1 MKKIKT
7 GIFQRSYELRSSDV
21 NEESREVQIA
31 FSSEEGVERWFGN
44 EVLDHSQPSV
54 RLGRLNDGGPLLV
67 DHDPTDHVGTVES
80 ASVGDDRVGRAV
92 VRFGRSERAI
102 EIFNDVVD
110 GIRKHISVGY
120 RIHKMQPEEEVEN
133 SFRAVDWEPYEVSL
147 VSIPADASVGV
158 GRDASNEFETEIET
172 LNEEPVMTEEVKA
185 EAAPVVDV
193 IAERDAIRKEE
204 MGRIKGIEALGAM
217 HSEQGMA
224 REFISEGKGVD
235 AFRAALLDQIKDRP
249 EVERPEIGMNEK
261 EVRNFSFFRAINAL
275 ANPTDRRAQDAAG
288 FEFEASAATADKVGR
303 EPTGFFVPEDV
314 LRAKRD
320 LTQGTATAGGHT
332 VSTDLLSESFI
343 DKLDNSMAVV
353 AAGATVLRDLNGNVA
368 IPRATGGATAYW
380 VAESANITE
389 SAQAFDQVTMSPNT
403 VGAFTEISRKLLL
416 QSSIDVEGFVRNDLA
431 IRLALAIDNKALE
444 GDGSSN
450 TPTGVINATG
460 VGSVAFASATAGAAT
475 WGEIVDVETE
485 VSQDNALLGRLA
497 YLTNAAEAGYL
508 KQTVKASGQPIY
520 MMAGGEMNG
529 YPVIVTNNLST
540 SGQILFGNWGDL
552 IIGYWGGLDIN
563 IDTSTGSASGTLRIV
578 ALQDVDVAVR
588 HGESFAKGV

>member
-7 GIFQRSYELRSSDV
+7 GIFKRSYELRSDDV

-44 EVLDHSQPSV
+44 EVLDHSTSSV
-54 RLGRLNDGGPLLV
+54 RLGRLSDGGPLLV

-80 ASVGDDRVGRAV
+80 ASVGGDRVGRAV
-92 VRFGRSERAI
+92 VRFGRSKRAS

-158 GRDASNEFETEIET
+158 GRSAGDEFETEIET
-172 LNEEPVMTEEVKA
+172 KEEPVMAEEVK
-185 EAAPVVDV
+185 ETPVVDV
-193 IAERDAIRKEE
+193 IAERDAVRKDEL
-204 MGRIKGIEALGAM
+204 GRIKGIEALGAM
-217 HSEQGMA
+217 HSEQDMA
-224 REFISEGKGVD
+224 REFISEGKSVD

-249 EVERPEIGMNEK
+249 EPDRPDIGMSEP
-261 EVRNFSFFRAINAL
+261 EVRQFSFVRAINAL
-275 ANPTDRRAQDAAG
+275 ANPADRRAQEAAG
-288 FEFEASAATADKVGR
+288 FEFEASRAAAERSHRD
-303 EPTGFFVPEDV
+303 PTGMFVPTDV
-314 LRAKRD
+314 LNGKRD
-320 LTQGTATAGGHT
+320 MLVGTDAVGGYT

-353 AAGATVLRDLNGNVA
+353 SAGATILRDLNGNIA

-380 VAESANITE
+380 VAENNSITE
-389 SAQAFDQVTMSPNT
+389 STQAFDQVTMSPGT
-403 VGAFTEISRKLLL
+403 VGAMTDIARKLLL
-416 QSSIDVEGFVRNDLA
+416 QSSIDIESFIRNDLA
-431 IRLALAIDNKALE
+431 LRLALAIDNKALE

-450 TPTGVINATG
+450 TPTGVVNATG
-460 VGSVAFASATAGAAT
+460 VGSVAFASATAGAAV

-485 VSQDNALLGRLA
+485 VSQDNALLGSLA

-508 KQTVKASGQPIY
+508 KQTVKESGQATY

-529 YPVIVTNNLST
+529 YPVIVTNNLT
-540 SGQILFGNWGDL
+540 TTGQLLFGNWADL

-563 IDTSTGSASGTLRIV
+563 VDTSTGSAAGTVRIV

>member
-31 FSSEEGVERWFGN
+31 FSSEEGVERWFGE
-44 EVLDHSQPSV
+44 EVLDHSPASV

-92 VRFGRSERAI
+92 VRFGRSERAS

-110 GIRKHISVGY
+110 GIRKHMSVGY
-120 RIHKMQPEEEVEN
+120 RIHKMQPEEDVEN
-133 SFRAVDWEPYEVSL
+133 AFRAVDWEPYEVSL

-158 GRDASNEFETEIET
+158 GRSATEEFETEIET
-172 LNEEPVMTEEVKA
+172 KEEPVMTEEVKV
-185 EAAPVVDV
+185 EAPVVDV
-193 IAERDAIRKEE
+193 DAERDAVRKEE

-217 HSEQGMA
+217 HDEQEMA

-235 AFRAALLDQIKDRP
+235 AFRAALLDHIKDRP
-249 EVERPEIGMNEK
+249 EVERPEIGLEEK
-261 EVRNFSFFRAINAL
+261 EIRDFSFFRAINAL

-288 FEFEASAATADKVGR
+288 FEFEASAATADRLGR

-320 LTQGTATAGGHT
+320 LTVGTNTAGGHT
-332 VSTDLLSESFI
+332 VATDLLADSFI

-353 AAGATVLRDLNGNVA
+353 SAGATVLRDLNGNVA
-368 IPRATGGATAYW
+368 IPRATSGATAYW
-380 VAESANITE
+380 VAESGNITE
-389 SAQAFDQVTMSPNT
+389 SAQAFDQVTMSPKT

-416 QSSIDVEGFVRNDLA
+416 QSSIDIEAFVRNDLA
-431 IRLALAIDNKALE
+431 LRLALAIDNKALE
-444 GDGSSN
+444 GDGTSN
-450 TPTGVINATG
+450 TPTGIVNATG

-508 KQTVKASGQPIY
+508 KQTVKESGQAMY
-520 MMAGGEMNG
+520 MMANGEMNG
-529 YPVIVTNNLST
+529 YPVVVTNNLTT
-540 SGQILFGNWGDL
+540 SGQILFGNWADL
-552 IIGYWGGLDIN
+552 LIGYWGGLDIN
-563 IDTSTGSASGTLRIV
+563 IDSATGSASGTLRIV

>member
-158 GRDASNEFETEIET
+158 GRDAINEFETEIET
-172 LNEEPVMTEEVKA
+172 LNEESVMTEEVKA
-185 EAAPVVDV
+185 PAAPVVDV
-193 IAERDAIRKEE
+193 TAERDAIRKEE

-217 HSEQGMA
+217 HSEQSMA

-288 FEFEASAATADKVGR
+288 YEFEASAATADKVGR

-320 LTQGTATAGGHT
+320 LVQGTATAGGHT

-353 AAGATVLRDLNGNVA
+353 AAGATVLRDLDGNVA

-389 SAQAFDQVTMSPNT
+389 SA
-403 VGAFTEISRKLLL
+403 
-416 QSSIDVEGFVRNDLA
+416 
-431 IRLALAIDNKALE
+431 
-444 GDGSSN
+444 
-450 TPTGVINATG
+450 
-460 VGSVAFASATAGAAT
+460 
-475 WGEIVDVETE
+475 
-485 VSQDNALLGRLA
+485 
-497 YLTNAAEAGYL
+497 
-508 KQTVKASGQPIY
+508 
-520 MMAGGEMNG
+520 
-529 YPVIVTNNLST
+529 
-540 SGQILFGNWGDL
+540 
-552 IIGYWGGLDIN
+552 
-563 IDTSTGSASGTLRIV
+563 
-578 ALQDVDVAVR
+578 
-588 HGESFAKGV
+588 

>member
-7 GIFQRSYELRSSDV
+7 GIFKRSYELRADDV
-21 NEESREVQIA
+21 NEESREVGIA

-44 EVLDHSQPSV
+44 EVLDHSASSV
-54 RLGRLNDGGPLLV
+54 RLGRLSDGGPLLV

-80 ASVGDDRVGRAV
+80 ASIGSDRVGRAV
-92 VRFGRSERAI
+92 VRFGRSERAN

-120 RIHKMQPEEEVEN
+120 RIHKMQPEEEVED

-158 GRDASNEFETEIET
+158 GRNASEDFETEIET
-172 LNEEPVMTEEVKA
+172 KEEPVMTEEVKI
-185 EAAPVVDV
+185 ETPVVVDV
-193 IAERDAIRKEE
+193 AAERDAVRKDE
-204 MGRIKGIEALGAM
+204 MNRIKGIEALGSM
-217 HSEQGMA
+217 HNEKEMA

-249 EVERPEIGMNEK
+249 EVERPEIGMSEK
-261 EVRNFSFFRAINAL
+261 ESRSFSFFRAINAL

-288 FEFEASAATADKVGR
+288 FEFEASAAAADRLGR
-303 EPTGFFVPEDV
+303 EPSGFFVPEDV

-320 LTQGTATAGGHT
+320 LTVGTATAGGNT
-332 VSTDLLSESFI
+332 VATELLADSFI

-353 AAGATVLRDLNGNVA
+353 ASGATVLRDLNGNVA

-380 VAESANITE
+380 VAESGNVTE
-389 SAQAFDQVTMSPNT
+389 SQQAFDQVTMTPKT
-403 VGAFTEISRKLLL
+403 VGAYTEISRKLLL
-416 QSSIDVEGFVRNDLA
+416 QSSIDVEAFVRNDLA
-431 IRLALAIDNKALE
+431 LRLAIAIDNKALE

-450 TPTGVINATG
+450 TPTGIVSATG

-475 WGEIVDVETE
+475 FGEIVDMETE
-485 VSQDNALLGRLA
+485 VSQDNALLGTLA

-508 KQTVKASGQPIY
+508 KQTVKAANTAQYIMSD
-520 MMAGGEMNG
+520 GEMNG
-529 YPVIVTNNLST
+529 YPVVVTNNLST
-540 SGQILFGNWGDL
+540 AGQVLFGNWADL
-552 IIGYWGGLDIN
+552 LIGYWGGLDIAL
-563 IDTSTGSASGTLRIV
+563 DSSTGSASGTLRIV

-588 HGESFAKGV
+588 HGSSFCKGV

>member
-31 FSSEEGVERWFGN
+31 FSSEEGVERWFGE
-44 EVLDHSQPSV
+44 EVLDHSASSV

-92 VRFGRSERAI
+92 VRFGRSERAS

-120 RIHKMQPEEEVEN
+120 RIHKMQPEEDVEN

-147 VSIPADASVGV
+147 VSIPADATVGV
-158 GRDASNEFETEIET
+158 GRSSVEEFETEIET
-172 LNEEPVMTEEVKA
+172 KEEPVMTEEVKV
-185 EAAPVVDV
+185 EAPVVDV
-193 IAERDAIRKEE
+193 AAERDAVRKEE

-217 HSEQGMA
+217 HNEQEMA

-249 EVERPEIGMNEK
+249 EVERPEIGLEEK
-261 EVRNFSFFRAINAL
+261 EIREFSFFRAINAL

-288 FEFEASAATADKVGR
+288 FEFEASAATADRLGR
-303 EPTGFFVPEDV
+303 EPSGFFVPEDV

-320 LTQGTATAGGHT
+320 LTVGTNTAGGHT
-332 VSTDLLSESFI
+332 VATDLLSDSFI

-353 AAGATVLRDLNGNVA
+353 SAGATVLRDLNGNVA

-380 VAESANITE
+380 VAESGNITE
-389 SAQAFDQVTMSPNT
+389 SAQAFDQVTMSPKT
-403 VGAFTEISRKLLL
+403 VGAYTEISRKLLL
-416 QSSIDVEGFVRNDLA
+416 QSSIDIEAFVRNDLA
-431 IRLALAIDNKALE
+431 LRLALAIDNKALE

-450 TPTGVINATG
+450 TPTGVVSATG

-508 KQTVKASGQPIY
+508 KQTVKESGQATY
-520 MMAGGEMNG
+520 MMANGEMNG
-529 YPVIVTNNLST
+529 YPVVVTNNLT
-540 SGQILFGNWGDL
+540 TAGQILFGNWADL
-552 IIGYWGGLDIN
+552 LIGYWGGLDIN
-563 IDTSTGSASGTLRIV
+563 IDSASGSASGTLRIV

>member
-1 MKKIKT
+1 MKKIRT
-7 GIFQRSYELRSSDV
+7 GIFKRSYELRADDV
-21 NEESREVQIA
+21 NEESREVGIA

-44 EVLDHSQPSV
+44 EVLDHSASSV
-54 RLGRLNDGGPLLV
+54 RLGRLSDGGPLLV

-80 ASVGDDRVGRAV
+80 ASIGSDRVGRAV
-92 VRFGRSERAI
+92 VRFGRSERAN

-120 RIHKMQPEEEVEN
+120 RIHKMQPEEEVED

-158 GRDASNEFETEIET
+158 GRNASEDFETEIET
-172 LNEEPVMTEEVKA
+172 KEEPVMTEEVKI
-185 EAAPVVDV
+185 ETPVVVDV
-193 IAERDAIRKEE
+193 AAERDAVRKDE
-204 MGRIKGIEALGAM
+204 MNRIKGIEALGSM
-217 HSEQGMA
+217 HNEKEMA

-249 EVERPEIGMNEK
+249 EVERPEIGMSEK
-261 EVRNFSFFRAINAL
+261 ESRSFSFFRAINAL

-288 FEFEASAATADKVGR
+288 FEFEASAAAADRLGR
-303 EPTGFFVPEDV
+303 EPSGFFVPEDV

-320 LTQGTATAGGHT
+320 LTVGTATAGGNT
-332 VSTDLLSESFI
+332 VATELLADSFI

-353 AAGATVLRDLNGNVA
+353 ASGATVLRDLNGNVA

-380 VAESANITE
+380 VAESGNVTE
-389 SAQAFDQVTMSPNT
+389 SQQAFDQVTMTPKT
-403 VGAFTEISRKLLL
+403 VGAYTEISRKLLL
-416 QSSIDVEGFVRNDLA
+416 QSSIDVEAFVRNDLA
-431 IRLALAIDNKALE
+431 LRLAIAIDNKALE

-450 TPTGVINATG
+450 TPTGIVSATG

-475 WGEIVDVETE
+475 FGEIVDMETE
-485 VSQDNALLGRLA
+485 VSQDNALLGTLA

-508 KQTVKASGQPIY
+508 KQTVKAANTAQYIMSD
-520 MMAGGEMNG
+520 GEMNG
-529 YPVIVTNNLST
+529 YPVVVTNNLST
-540 SGQILFGNWGDL
+540 AGQVLFGNWADL
-552 IIGYWGGLDIN
+552 LIGYWGGLDIAL
-563 IDTSTGSASGTLRIV
+563 DSSTGSASGTLRIV

-588 HGESFAKGV
+588 HGSSFCKGV

>member
-31 FSSEEGVERWFGN
+31 FSSEEGVERWFGE
-44 EVLDHSQPSV
+44 EVLDHSASSV

-92 VRFGRSERAI
+92 VRFGRSERAS

-120 RIHKMQPEEEVEN
+120 RIHKMQPEEDVEN

-158 GRDASNEFETEIET
+158 GRNATEEFETEIET
-172 LNEEPVMTEEVKA
+172 KEEPVMTEEVKV
-185 EAAPVVDV
+185 EAPVVDV
-193 IAERDAIRKEE
+193 AAEREAVRKEE

-217 HSEQGMA
+217 HNEQEMA

-235 AFRAALLDQIKDRP
+235 AFRAALLDHIKDRP
-249 EVERPEIGMNEK
+249 EVERPEIGLEEK
-261 EVRNFSFFRAINAL
+261 EIREFSFFRAINAL

-288 FEFEASAATADKVGR
+288 FEFEASAATADRLGR
-303 EPTGFFVPEDV
+303 EPSGFFVPEDV

-320 LTQGTATAGGHT
+320 LTVGTNTAGGHT
-332 VSTDLLSESFI
+332 VATDLLSDSFI

-353 AAGATVLRDLNGNVA
+353 SAGATVLRDLNGNVA

-380 VAESANITE
+380 VAESGSITE
-389 SAQAFDQVTMSPNT
+389 SAQAFDQVSMSPKT

-416 QSSIDVEGFVRNDLA
+416 QSSIDIEAFVRNDLA
-431 IRLALAIDNKALE
+431 LRLALAIDNKALE

-450 TPTGVINATG
+450 TPTGVVSATG

-508 KQTVKASGQPIY
+508 KQTVKESGQATY
-520 MMAGGEMNG
+520 MMANGEMNG
-529 YPVIVTNNLST
+529 YPVVVTNNLT
-540 SGQILFGNWGDL
+540 TAGQILFGNWADL
-552 IIGYWGGLDIN
+552 LIGYWGGLDIN
-563 IDTSTGSASGTLRIV
+563 IDSASGSASGTLRIV

>member
-158 GRDASNEFETEIET
+158 GRDAINEFETEIET
-172 LNEEPVMTEEVKA
+172 LNEELVMTEEVKA
-185 EAAPVVDV
+185 PAAPVVDV
-193 IAERDAIRKEE
+193 TAERDAIRKEE

-217 HSEQGMA
+217 HSEQSMA

-288 FEFEASAATADKVGR
+288 YEFEASAATADKVGR

-320 LTQGTATAGGHT
+320 LVQGTATAGGHT

-353 AAGATVLRDLNGNVA
+353 AAGATVLRDLDGNVA

-431 IRLALAIDNKALE
+431 IRLALAIDNKALQ

-450 TPTGVINATG
+450 TPTGVVNATG

-520 MMAGGEMNG
+520 MMASGEMNG
-529 YPVIVTNNLST
+529 YPVIVTNNLT
-540 SGQILFGNWGDL
+540 TAGQILFGNWGDL

>member
-31 FSSEEGVERWFGN
+31 FSSEEGVERWFGE
-44 EVLDHSQPSV
+44 EVLDHSASSV

-92 VRFGRSERAI
+92 VRFGRSERAS

-120 RIHKMQPEEEVEN
+120 RIHKMQPEEDVEN

-147 VSIPADASVGV
+147 VSIPADATVGV
-158 GRDASNEFETEIET
+158 GRSSVEEFETEIET
-172 LNEEPVMTEEVKA
+172 KEEPVMTEEVKV
-185 EAAPVVDV
+185 EAPVVDV
-193 IAERDAIRKEE
+193 AAERDAVRKEE

-217 HSEQGMA
+217 HNEQEMA

-249 EVERPEIGMNEK
+249 EVERPEIGLEEK
-261 EVRNFSFFRAINAL
+261 EIREFSFFRAINAL

-288 FEFEASAATADKVGR
+288 FEFEASAATADRLGR
-303 EPTGFFVPEDV
+303 EPSGFFVPEDV

-320 LTQGTATAGGHT
+320 LTVGTNTAGGHT
-332 VSTDLLSESFI
+332 VATDLLADSFI

-353 AAGATVLRDLNGNVA
+353 SAGATVLRDLNGNVA
-368 IPRATGGATAYW
+368 IPRATSGATAYW
-380 VAESANITE
+380 VAESGNITE
-389 SAQAFDQVTMSPNT
+389 SAQAFDQVTMSPKT
-403 VGAFTEISRKLLL
+403 VGAYTEISRKLLL
-416 QSSIDVEGFVRNDLA
+416 QSSIDIEAFVRNDLA
-431 IRLALAIDNKALE
+431 LRLALAIDNKALE

-450 TPTGVINATG
+450 TPTGIVNATG

-508 KQTVKASGQPIY
+508 KQTVKESGQAMY
-520 MMAGGEMNG
+520 MMANGEMNG
-529 YPVIVTNNLST
+529 YPVVVTNNLT
-540 SGQILFGNWGDL
+540 TAGQILFGNWADL
-552 IIGYWGGLDIN
+552 LIGYWGGLDIN
-563 IDTSTGSASGTLRIV
+563 IDSASGSASGTLRIV

>member
-31 FSSEEGVERWFGN
+31 FSSEEGVERWFGE
-44 EVLDHSQPSV
+44 EVLDHSPSSV

-92 VRFGRSERAI
+92 VRFGRSERAS

-120 RIHKMQPEEEVEN
+120 RIHKMQPEEDVEN

-147 VSIPADASVGV
+147 VSIPADATVGV
-158 GRDASNEFETEIET
+158 GRSSVEEFETEIET
-172 LNEEPVMTEEVKA
+172 KEEPVMTEEVKV
-185 EAAPVVDV
+185 EAPVVDV
-193 IAERDAIRKEE
+193 AAERDAVRKEE

-217 HSEQGMA
+217 HNEQEMA

-249 EVERPEIGMNEK
+249 EVERPEIGLEEK
-261 EVRNFSFFRAINAL
+261 EIREFSFFRAINAL

-288 FEFEASAATADKVGR
+288 FEFEASAATADRLGR
-303 EPTGFFVPEDV
+303 EPSGFFVPEDV

-320 LTQGTATAGGHT
+320 LTVGTNTAGGHT
-332 VSTDLLSESFI
+332 VATDLLSDSFI

-353 AAGATVLRDLNGNVA
+353 SAGATVLRDLNGNVA

-380 VAESANITE
+380 VAESGNITE
-389 SAQAFDQVTMSPNT
+389 SAQAFDQVTMSPKT
-403 VGAFTEISRKLLL
+403 VGAYTEISRKLLL
-416 QSSIDVEGFVRNDLA
+416 QSSIDIEAFVRNDLA
-431 IRLALAIDNKALE
+431 LRLALAIDNKALE

-450 TPTGVINATG
+450 TPTGVVSATG

-508 KQTVKASGQPIY
+508 KQTVKESGQATY
-520 MMAGGEMNG
+520 MMANGEMNG
-529 YPVIVTNNLST
+529 YPVVVTNNLT
-540 SGQILFGNWGDL
+540 TAGQILFGNWADL
-552 IIGYWGGLDIN
+552 LIGYWGGLDIN
-563 IDTSTGSASGTLRIV
+563 IDSASGSASGTLRIV

>member
-1 MKKIKT
+1 MKKIRT

-21 NEESREVQIA
+21 NEESREVGIA

-44 EVLDHSQPSV
+44 EVLDHSASSV
-54 RLGRLNDGGPLLV
+54 RLGRLTDGGPVLV

-92 VRFGRSERAI
+92 VRFGRSKRAN

-158 GRDASNEFETEIET
+158 GRSAGDEFETEIET
-172 LNEEPVMTEEVKA
+172 KEEPVMAEEVK
-185 EAAPVVDV
+185 ETPVVDV
-193 IAERDAIRKEE
+193 IAERDAVRKDEL
-204 MGRIKGIEALGAM
+204 GRIKGIEALGAM
-217 HSEQGMA
+217 HSEQDMA
-224 REFISEGKGVD
+224 REFISEGKSVD

-249 EVERPEIGMNEK
+249 EPDRPDIGMSEP
-261 EVRNFSFFRAINAL
+261 EVRQFSFVRAINAL
-275 ANPTDRRAQDAAG
+275 ANPADRRAQEAAG
-288 FEFEASAATADKVGR
+288 FEFEASRAAAERSHRD
-303 EPTGFFVPEDV
+303 PTGMFVPTDV
-314 LRAKRD
+314 LNGKRD
-320 LTQGTATAGGHT
+320 MLVGTDAVGGYT

-353 AAGATVLRDLNGNVA
+353 SAGATILRDLNGNIA

-380 VAESANITE
+380 VAENNSITE
-389 SAQAFDQVTMSPNT
+389 STQAFDQVTMSPGT
-403 VGAFTEISRKLLL
+403 VGAMTDIARKLLL
-416 QSSIDVEGFVRNDLA
+416 QSSIDIESFIRNDLA
-431 IRLALAIDNKALE
+431 LRLALAIDNKALE

-450 TPTGVINATG
+450 TPTGVVNATG
-460 VGSVAFASATAGAAT
+460 VGSVAFASATAGAAV

-485 VSQDNALLGRLA
+485 VSQDNALLGSLA

-508 KQTVKASGQPIY
+508 KQTVKESGQATY

-529 YPVIVTNNLST
+529 YPVIVTNNLT
-540 SGQILFGNWGDL
+540 TTGQLLFGNWADL

-563 IDTSTGSASGTLRIV
+563 VDTSTGSAAGTVRIV

>member
-7 GIFQRSYELRSSDV
+7 GIFKRSYELRADDV
-21 NEESREVQIA
+21 NEESREVGIA

-44 EVLDHSQPSV
+44 EVLDHSASSV
-54 RLGRLNDGGPLLV
+54 RLGRLSDGGPLLV

-80 ASVGDDRVGRAV
+80 ASIGSDRVGRAV
-92 VRFGRSERAI
+92 VRFGRSERAN

-120 RIHKMQPEEEVEN
+120 RIHKMQPEEEVED

-158 GRDASNEFETEIET
+158 GRNASEDFETEIET
-172 LNEEPVMTEEVKA
+172 KEEPVMTEEVKI
-185 EAAPVVDV
+185 ETPVVVDV
-193 IAERDAIRKEE
+193 AAERDAVRKDE
-204 MGRIKGIEALGAM
+204 MNRIKGIEALGSM
-217 HSEQGMA
+217 HNEKEMA

-249 EVERPEIGMNEK
+249 EVERPEIGMSDK
-261 EVRNFSFFRAINAL
+261 ESRSFSFFRAINAL

-288 FEFEASAATADKVGR
+288 FEFEASAAAADRLGR
-303 EPTGFFVPEDV
+303 EPSGFFVPEDV

-320 LTQGTATAGGHT
+320 LTVGTATAGGNT
-332 VSTDLLSESFI
+332 VATELLADSFI

-353 AAGATVLRDLNGNVA
+353 ASGATVLRDLNGNVA

-380 VAESANITE
+380 VAESGNVTE
-389 SAQAFDQVTMSPNT
+389 SQQAFDQVTMTPKT
-403 VGAFTEISRKLLL
+403 VGAYTEISRKLLL
-416 QSSIDVEGFVRNDLA
+416 QSSIDVEAFVRNDLA
-431 IRLALAIDNKALE
+431 LRLAIAIDNKALE

-450 TPTGVINATG
+450 TPTGIVSATG

-475 WGEIVDVETE
+475 FGEIVDMETE
-485 VSQDNALLGRLA
+485 VSQDNALLGTLA

-508 KQTVKASGQPIY
+508 KQTVKAANTAQYIMSD
-520 MMAGGEMNG
+520 GEMNG
-529 YPVIVTNNLST
+529 YPVVVTNNLST
-540 SGQILFGNWGDL
+540 AGQVLFGNWADL
-552 IIGYWGGLDIN
+552 LIGYWGGLDIAL
-563 IDTSTGSASGTLRIV
+563 DSSTGSASGTLRIV

-588 HGESFAKGV
+588 HGSSFCKGV

>member
-31 FSSEEGVERWFGN
+31 FSSEEGVERWFGE
-44 EVLDHSQPSV
+44 EVLDHSASSV

-92 VRFGRSERAI
+92 VRFGRSERAS

-120 RIHKMQPEEEVEN
+120 RIHKMQPEEDVEN

-147 VSIPADASVGV
+147 VSIPADATVGV
-158 GRDASNEFETEIET
+158 GRSSVEEFETEIET
-172 LNEEPVMTEEVKA
+172 KEEPVMTEEVKV
-185 EAAPVVDV
+185 EAPVVDV
-193 IAERDAIRKEE
+193 AAERDAVRKEE

-217 HSEQGMA
+217 HNEQEMA

-235 AFRAALLDQIKDRP
+235 AFRAALLDHIKDRP
-249 EVERPEIGMNEK
+249 EVERPEIGLEEK
-261 EVRNFSFFRAINAL
+261 EIREFSFFRAINAL

-288 FEFEASAATADKVGR
+288 FEFEASAATADRLGR

-320 LTQGTATAGGHT
+320 LTVGTNTAGGHT
-332 VSTDLLSESFI
+332 VATDLLADSFI

-353 AAGATVLRDLNGNVA
+353 SAGATVLRDLNGNVA

-380 VAESANITE
+380 VAESGNITE
-389 SAQAFDQVTMSPNT
+389 SAQAFDQVTMSPKT
-403 VGAFTEISRKLLL
+403 VGAYTEISRKLLL
-416 QSSIDVEGFVRNDLA
+416 QSSIDIEAFVRNDLA
-431 IRLALAIDNKALE
+431 LRLALAIDNKALE

-450 TPTGVINATG
+450 TPTGIVNATG

-508 KQTVKASGQPIY
+508 KQTVKESGQATY
-520 MMAGGEMNG
+520 MMANGEMNG
-529 YPVIVTNNLST
+529 YPVVVTNNLT
-540 SGQILFGNWGDL
+540 TAGQILFGNWADL
-552 IIGYWGGLDIN
+552 LIGYWGGLDIN
-563 IDTSTGSASGTLRIV
+563 IDSASGSASGTLRIV

>member
-7 GIFQRSYELRSSDV
+7 GIFKRSYELRADDV
-21 NEESREVQIA
+21 NEESREVGIA

-44 EVLDHSQPSV
+44 EVLDHSASSV
-54 RLGRLNDGGPLLV
+54 RLGRLSDGGPLLV

-80 ASVGDDRVGRAV
+80 ASIGSDRVGRAV
-92 VRFGRSERAI
+92 VRFGRSERAN

-120 RIHKMQPEEEVEN
+120 RIHKMQPEEEVED

-158 GRDASNEFETEIET
+158 GRNASEDFETEIET
-172 LNEEPVMTEEVKA
+172 KEEPVMTEEVKI
-185 EAAPVVDV
+185 ETPVVVDV
-193 IAERDAIRKEE
+193 AAERDAVRKDE
-204 MGRIKGIEALGAM
+204 MNRIKGIEALGSM
-217 HSEQGMA
+217 HNEKEMA

-249 EVERPEIGMNEK
+249 EVERPEIGMSEK
-261 EVRNFSFFRAINAL
+261 ESRSFSFFRAINAL

-288 FEFEASAATADKVGR
+288 FEFEASAAAADRLGR
-303 EPTGFFVPEDV
+303 EPSGFFVPEDV

-320 LTQGTATAGGHT
+320 LTVGTATAGGNT
-332 VSTDLLSESFI
+332 VATELLADSFI

-353 AAGATVLRDLNGNVA
+353 ASGATVLRDLNGNVA

-380 VAESANITE
+380 VAESGNVTE
-389 SAQAFDQVTMSPNT
+389 SQQAFDQVTMTPKT
-403 VGAFTEISRKLLL
+403 VGAYTEISRKLLL
-416 QSSIDVEGFVRNDLA
+416 QSSIDVEAFVRNDLA
-431 IRLALAIDNKALE
+431 LRLAIAIDNKALE

-450 TPTGVINATG
+450 TPTGIVSATG

-475 WGEIVDVETE
+475 FGEIVDMETE
-485 VSQDNALLGRLA
+485 VSQDNALLGTLA

-508 KQTVKASGQPIY
+508 KQTVKAANTAQYIMSE
-520 MMAGGEMNG
+520 GEMNG
-529 YPVIVTNNLST
+529 YPVVVTNNLST
-540 SGQILFGNWGDL
+540 AGQVLFGNWADL
-552 IIGYWGGLDIN
+552 LIGYWGGLDIAL
-563 IDTSTGSASGTLRIV
+563 DSSTGSASGTLRIV

-588 HGESFAKGV
+588 HGSSFCKGV

>member
-7 GIFQRSYELRSSDV
+7 GIFKRSYELRSSDV

-44 EVLDHSQPSV
+44 EVLDHSASSV
-54 RLGRLNDGGPLLV
+54 RLGRLSDGGPLLV

-92 VRFGRSERAI
+92 VRFGRSERAS

-133 SFRAVDWEPYEVSL
+133 AFRAVDWEPYEVSL
-147 VSIPADASVGV
+147 VSIPADATVGV
-158 GRDASNEFETEIET
+158 GRSSAEDFETEIET
-172 LNEEPVMTEEVKA
+172 KEEPVMTEEVKV
-185 EAAPVVDV
+185 EAPVVDV
-193 IAERDAIRKEE
+193 AAERDAIRKEE

-217 HSEQGMA
+217 HGEQEMA
-224 REFISEGKGVD
+224 REFITEGKGVD

-249 EVERPEIGMNEK
+249 EVERPEIGLEEK
-261 EVRNFSFFRAINAL
+261 EVRQFSFFRAINAL
-275 ANPTDRRAQDAAG
+275 AHPSDRRAQDAAG
-288 FEFEASAATADKVGR
+288 FEFEASGAVADKLGR
-303 EPTGFFVPEDV
+303 EPTGFFVPNEV
-314 LRAKRD
+314 LTAKRD
-320 LTQGTATAGGHT
+320 LTVGTNTAGGHT
-332 VSTDLLSESFI
+332 VATDLLADSFI

-353 AAGATVLRDLNGNVA
+353 AAGATVLRDLVGNVA

-380 VAESANITE
+380 VAESGNVTE
-389 SAQAFDQVTMSPNT
+389 SAQAFDQVTMSPKT

-416 QSSIDVEGFVRNDLA
+416 QSSIDIEAFVRNDLA
-431 IRLALAIDNKALE
+431 VRLALSIDNKALE

-450 TPTGVINATG
+450 TPTGITG
-460 VGSVAFASATAGAAT
+460 TTGIGSVAFASGTAGAAT
-475 WGEIVDVETE
+475 WGEIVDLETE
-485 VSQDNALLGRLA
+485 ISQDNALLGSLS

-508 KQTVKASGQPIY
+508 KQTVKESGQAMY
-520 MMAGGEMNG
+520 MMANGEMNG
-529 YPVIVTNNLST
+529 YPVIVTNNLT
-540 SGQILFGNWGDL
+540 TAGQIVFGNFADL
-552 IIGYWGGLDIN
+552 LIGYYGGLDIN
-563 IDTSTGSASGTLRIV
+563 IDSSTGSASGTLRIV

-588 HGESFAKGV
+588 HAESFAKGV

>member
-31 FSSEEGVERWFGN
+31 FSSEEGVERWFGE
-44 EVLDHSQPSV
+44 EVLDHSPSSV

-92 VRFGRSERAI
+92 VRFGRSERAS

-120 RIHKMQPEEEVEN
+120 RIHKMQPEEDVEN

-158 GRDASNEFETEIET
+158 GRNATEEFETEIET
-172 LNEEPVMTEEVKA
+172 KEEPVMTEEVKV
-185 EAAPVVDV
+185 EAPVVDV
-193 IAERDAIRKEE
+193 AAEREAVRKEE

-217 HSEQGMA
+217 HNEQEMA

-235 AFRAALLDQIKDRP
+235 AFRAALLDHIKDRP
-249 EVERPEIGMNEK
+249 EVERPEIGLEEK
-261 EVRNFSFFRAINAL
+261 EIREFSFFRAINAL

-288 FEFEASAATADKVGR
+288 FEFEASAATADRLGR

-320 LTQGTATAGGHT
+320 LTVGTNTAGGHT
-332 VSTDLLSESFI
+332 VATDLLADSFI

-353 AAGATVLRDLNGNVA
+353 SAGATVLRDLNGNVA
-368 IPRATGGATAYW
+368 IPRATSGATAYW
-380 VAESANITE
+380 VAESGSITE
-389 SAQAFDQVTMSPNT
+389 SAQAFDQVSMSPKT

-416 QSSIDVEGFVRNDLA
+416 QSSIDIEAFVRNDLA
-431 IRLALAIDNKALE
+431 LRLALAIDNKALE

-450 TPTGVINATG
+450 TPTGIVNATG

-508 KQTVKASGQPIY
+508 KQTVKESGQAMY
-520 MMAGGEMNG
+520 MMANGEMNG
-529 YPVIVTNNLST
+529 YPVVVTNNLTT
-540 SGQILFGNWGDL
+540 SGQILFGNWADL
-552 IIGYWGGLDIN
+552 LIGYWGGLDIN
-563 IDTSTGSASGTLRIV
+563 IDSATGSASGTLRIV

>member
-7 GIFQRSYELRSSDV
+7 GIFKRSYELRADDV
-21 NEESREVQIA
+21 NEESREVDIA

-44 EVLDHSQPSV
+44 EVLDHSASSV
-54 RLGRLNDGGPLLV
+54 RLGRLSDGGPLLV

-80 ASVGDDRVGRAV
+80 ASIGSDRVGRAV
-92 VRFGRSERAI
+92 VRFGRSERAN

-120 RIHKMQPEEEVEN
+120 RIHKMQPEEELED

-158 GRDASNEFETEIET
+158 GRNASEDFETEIET
-172 LNEEPVMTEEVKA
+172 KEEPVMTEEVKI
-185 EAAPVVDV
+185 ETPVVVDV
-193 IAERDAIRKEE
+193 AAERDAVRKDE
-204 MGRIKGIEALGAM
+204 MNRIKGIEALGSM
-217 HSEQGMA
+217 HNEKEMA

-249 EVERPEIGMNEK
+249 EVERPEIGMSEK
-261 EVRNFSFFRAINAL
+261 ESRSFSFFRAINAL

-288 FEFEASAATADKVGR
+288 FEFEASAAAADRLGR
-303 EPTGFFVPEDV
+303 EPSGFFVPEDV

-320 LTQGTATAGGHT
+320 LVVGTATAGGNT
-332 VSTDLLSESFI
+332 VATELLADSFI

-353 AAGATVLRDLNGNVA
+353 ASGATVLRDLNGNVA

-380 VAESANITE
+380 VAESGNVTE
-389 SAQAFDQVTMSPNT
+389 SQQAFDQVTMTPKT
-403 VGAFTEISRKLLL
+403 VGAYTEISRKLLL
-416 QSSIDVEGFVRNDLA
+416 QSSIDVEAFVRNDLA
-431 IRLALAIDNKALE
+431 LRLAIAIDNKALE

-450 TPTGVINATG
+450 TPTGIVSATG

-475 WGEIVDVETE
+475 FGEIVDMETE
-485 VSQDNALLGRLA
+485 VSQDNALLGTLA

-508 KQTVKASGQPIY
+508 KQTVKAANTAQYIMSE
-520 MMAGGEMNG
+520 GEMNG
-529 YPVIVTNNLST
+529 YPVVVTNNLST
-540 SGQILFGNWGDL
+540 AGQVLFGNWADL
-552 IIGYWGGLDIN
+552 LIGYWGGLDIAL
-563 IDTSTGSASGTLRIV
+563 DSSSGSASGTLRIV

-588 HGESFAKGV
+588 HGSSFCKGV

>member
-7 GIFQRSYELRSSDV
+7 GIFKRSYELRSDDV

-44 EVLDHSQPSV
+44 EVLDHSASSV
-54 RLGRLNDGGPLLV
+54 RLGRLSDGGPLLV

-80 ASVGDDRVGRAV
+80 ASVGGDRVGRAV
-92 VRFGRSERAI
+92 VRFGRSERAS

-158 GRDASNEFETEIET
+158 GRSATEEFETEIET
-172 LNEEPVMTEEVKA
+172 KEEPVMTEEVKV
-185 EAAPVVDV
+185 EAPVVD
-193 IAERDAIRKEE
+193 IAAERDAVRKDE
-204 MGRIKGIEALGAM
+204 MSRIKGIEALGAM
-217 HSEQGMA
+217 HNEQEMA

-249 EVERPEIGMNEK
+249 EIERPEIGMDEK

-288 FEFEASAATADKVGR
+288 LEFEASAATADRLGR
-303 EPTGFFVPEDV
+303 EPTGFFVPNDV

-332 VSTDLLSESFI
+332 VSTDLLSASFI

-353 AAGATVLRDLNGNVA
+353 SAGATVLRDLNGNVA

-380 VAESANITE
+380 VAESANVTE
-389 SAQAFDQVTMSPNT
+389 SAQAFDQVTMAPNT

-416 QSSIDVEGFVRNDLA
+416 QSSIDVEAFVRNDLA
-431 IRLALAIDNKALE
+431 LRLALAIDNKALE
-444 GDGSSN
+444 GDGTSN

-460 VGSVAFASATAGAAT
+460 VGSVAFASSTAGAAT

-485 VSQDNALLGRLA
+485 VSQDNALLGTLA

-508 KQTVKASGQPIY
+508 KQTVKESGQASY

-529 YPVIVTNNLST
+529 YPVVVTNNLT
-540 SGQILFGNWGDL
+540 TAGQILFGNWADL

-563 IDTSTGSASGTLRIV
+563 IDTSTGSASGTVRIV

>member
-7 GIFQRSYELRSSDV
+7 GIFKRSYELRADDV
-21 NEESREVQIA
+21 NEESREVDIA

-44 EVLDHSQPSV
+44 EVLDHSASSV
-54 RLGRLNDGGPLLV
+54 RLGRLSDGGPLLV

-80 ASVGDDRVGRAV
+80 ASIGSDRVGRAV
-92 VRFGRSERAI
+92 VRFGRSERAN

-120 RIHKMQPEEEVEN
+120 RIHKMQPEEEVED

-158 GRDASNEFETEIET
+158 GRNASEDFETEIET
-172 LNEEPVMTEEVKA
+172 KEEPVMTEEVKI
-185 EAAPVVDV
+185 ETPVVVDV
-193 IAERDAIRKEE
+193 AAERDAVRKDE
-204 MGRIKGIEALGAM
+204 MNRIKGIEALGSM
-217 HSEQGMA
+217 HNEKEMA

-249 EVERPEIGMNEK
+249 EVERPEIGMSEK
-261 EVRNFSFFRAINAL
+261 ESRSFSFFRAINAL

-288 FEFEASAATADKVGR
+288 FEFEASAAAADRLGR
-303 EPTGFFVPEDV
+303 EPSGFFVPEDV

-320 LTQGTATAGGHT
+320 LVVGTATAGGNT
-332 VSTDLLSESFI
+332 VATELLADSFI

-353 AAGATVLRDLNGNVA
+353 ASGATVLRDLNGNVA

-380 VAESANITE
+380 VAESGNVTE
-389 SAQAFDQVTMSPNT
+389 SQQAFDQVTMTPKT
-403 VGAFTEISRKLLL
+403 VGAYTEISRKLLL
-416 QSSIDVEGFVRNDLA
+416 QSSIDVEAFVRNDLA
-431 IRLALAIDNKALE
+431 LRLAIAIDNKALE

-450 TPTGVINATG
+450 TPTGIVSATG

-475 WGEIVDVETE
+475 FGEIVDMETE
-485 VSQDNALLGRLA
+485 VSQDNALLGTLA

-508 KQTVKASGQPIY
+508 KQTVKAANTAQYIMSE
-520 MMAGGEMNG
+520 GEMNG
-529 YPVIVTNNLST
+529 YPVVVTNNLST
-540 SGQILFGNWGDL
+540 AGQVLFGNWADL
-552 IIGYWGGLDIN
+552 LIGYWGGLDIAL
-563 IDTSTGSASGTLRIV
+563 DSSSGSASGTLRIV

-588 HGESFAKGV
+588 HGSSFCKGV

>member
-31 FSSEEGVERWFGN
+31 FSSEEGVERWFGE
-44 EVLDHSQPSV
+44 EVLDHSASSV

-92 VRFGRSERAI
+92 VRFGRSERAS

-120 RIHKMQPEEEVEN
+120 RIHKMQPEEDVEN

-147 VSIPADASVGV
+147 VSIPADATVGV
-158 GRDASNEFETEIET
+158 GRSSVEEFETEIET
-172 LNEEPVMTEEVKA
+172 KEEPVMTEEVKV
-185 EAAPVVDV
+185 EAPVVDV
-193 IAERDAIRKEE
+193 AAERDAVRKEE

-217 HSEQGMA
+217 HGEQEMA

-249 EVERPEIGMNEK
+249 EVERPEIGLEEK
-261 EVRNFSFFRAINAL
+261 EIREFSFFRAINAL

-288 FEFEASAATADKVGR
+288 FEFEASAATADRLGR
-303 EPTGFFVPEDV
+303 EPSGFFVPEDV

-320 LTQGTATAGGHT
+320 LTVGTNTAGGHT
-332 VSTDLLSESFI
+332 VATDLLADSFI

-353 AAGATVLRDLNGNVA
+353 SAGATVLRDLNGNVA
-368 IPRATGGATAYW
+368 IPRATSGATAYW
-380 VAESANITE
+380 VAESGNITE
-389 SAQAFDQVTMSPNT
+389 SAQAFDQVTMSPKT
-403 VGAFTEISRKLLL
+403 VGAYTEISRKLLL
-416 QSSIDVEGFVRNDLA
+416 QSSIDIEAFVRNDLA
-431 IRLALAIDNKALE
+431 LRLALAIDNKALE

-450 TPTGVINATG
+450 TPTGIVNATG

-508 KQTVKASGQPIY
+508 KQTVKESGQAMY
-520 MMAGGEMNG
+520 MMANGEMNG
-529 YPVIVTNNLST
+529 YPVVVTNNLT
-540 SGQILFGNWGDL
+540 TAGQILFGNWADL
-552 IIGYWGGLDIN
+552 LIGYWGGLDIN
-563 IDTSTGSASGTLRIV
+563 IDSASGSASGTLRIV

>member
-31 FSSEEGVERWFGN
+31 FSSEEGVERWFGE
-44 EVLDHSQPSV
+44 EVLDHSASSV

-92 VRFGRSERAI
+92 VRFGRSERAS

-120 RIHKMQPEEEVEN
+120 RIHKMQPEEDVEN

-147 VSIPADASVGV
+147 VSIPADATVGV
-158 GRDASNEFETEIET
+158 GRSSVEEFETEIET
-172 LNEEPVMTEEVKA
+172 KEEPVMTEEVKV
-185 EAAPVVDV
+185 EAPVVDV
-193 IAERDAIRKEE
+193 AAERDAVRKEE

-217 HSEQGMA
+217 HNEQEMA

-235 AFRAALLDQIKDRP
+235 AFRAALLDHIKDRP
-249 EVERPEIGMNEK
+249 EVERPEIGLEEK
-261 EVRNFSFFRAINAL
+261 EIREFSFFRAINAL

-288 FEFEASAATADKVGR
+288 FEFEASAATADRLGR
-303 EPTGFFVPEDV
+303 EPSGFFVPEDV

-320 LTQGTATAGGHT
+320 LTVGTNTAGGHT
-332 VSTDLLSESFI
+332 VATDLLSDSFI

-353 AAGATVLRDLNGNVA
+353 SAGATVLRDLNGNVA

-380 VAESANITE
+380 VAESGNITE
-389 SAQAFDQVTMSPNT
+389 SAQAFDQVTMSPKT
-403 VGAFTEISRKLLL
+403 VGAYTEISRKLLL
-416 QSSIDVEGFVRNDLA
+416 QSSIDIEAFVRNDLA
-431 IRLALAIDNKALE
+431 LRLALAIDNKALE

-450 TPTGVINATG
+450 TPTGVVSATG

-508 KQTVKASGQPIY
+508 KQTVKESGQAMY
-520 MMAGGEMNG
+520 MMANGEMNG
-529 YPVIVTNNLST
+529 YPVVVTNNLT
-540 SGQILFGNWGDL
+540 TAGQILFGNWADL
-552 IIGYWGGLDIN
+552 LIGYWGGLDIN
-563 IDTSTGSASGTLRIV
+563 IDSASGSASGTLRIV

>member
-7 GIFQRSYELRSSDV
+7 GIFKRSYELRSDDV

-44 EVLDHSQPSV
+44 EVLDHSTSSV
-54 RLGRLNDGGPLLV
+54 RLGRLSDGGPLLV

-80 ASVGDDRVGRAV
+80 ASVGGDRVGRAV
-92 VRFGRSERAI
+92 VRFGRSKRAS

-158 GRDASNEFETEIET
+158 GRSAGDEFETEIET
-172 LNEEPVMTEEVKA
+172 KEEPVMAEEVK
-185 EAAPVVDV
+185 ETPVVDV
-193 IAERDAIRKEE
+193 IAERDAVRKDEL
-204 MGRIKGIEALGAM
+204 GRIKGIEALGAM
-217 HSEQGMA
+217 HSEQDMA
-224 REFISEGKGVD
+224 REFISEGKSVD

-249 EVERPEIGMNEK
+249 EPDRPDIGMSER
-261 EVRNFSFFRAINAL
+261 EVRQFSFVRAINAL
-275 ANPTDRRAQDAAG
+275 ANPADRRAQEAAG
-288 FEFEASAATADKVGR
+288 FEFEASRAAAERSHRD
-303 EPTGFFVPEDV
+303 PTGMFVPTDV
-314 LRAKRD
+314 LNGKRD
-320 LTQGTATAGGHT
+320 MLVGTDANGGYT

-353 AAGATVLRDLNGNVA
+353 SAGATILRDLNGNIA

-380 VAESANITE
+380 VAENNSITE
-389 SAQAFDQVTMSPNT
+389 STQAFDQVTMSPGT
-403 VGAFTEISRKLLL
+403 VGAMTDIARKLLL
-416 QSSIDVEGFVRNDLA
+416 QSSIDIESFIRNDLA
-431 IRLALAIDNKALE
+431 LRLALAIDNKALE

-450 TPTGVINATG
+450 TPTGVVNATG
-460 VGSVAFASATAGAAT
+460 VGSVAFASATAGAAV

-485 VSQDNALLGRLA
+485 VSQDNALLGSLA

-508 KQTVKASGQPIY
+508 KQTVKESGQATY

-529 YPVIVTNNLST
+529 YPVIVTNNLT
-540 SGQILFGNWGDL
+540 TTGQLLFGNWADL

-563 IDTSTGSASGTLRIV
+563 VDTSTGSAAGTVRIV

>member
-31 FSSEEGVERWFGN
+31 FSSEEGVERWFGE
-44 EVLDHSQPSV
+44 EVLDHSASSV
-54 RLGRLNDGGPLLV
+54 RLGRLNDGWPLLV

-92 VRFGRSERAI
+92 VRFGRSERAS

-120 RIHKMQPEEEVEN
+120 LIHKMQPEEEVEN
-133 SFRAVDWEPYEVSL
+133 AFRAVDWEPYEVSL
-147 VSIPADASVGV
+147 VSIPADATVGV
-158 GRDASNEFETEIET
+158 GRSSAEEFETEIET
-172 LNEEPVMTEEVKA
+172 KEEPVMTEEVKV
-185 EAAPVVDV
+185 EAPVVDV
-193 IAERDAIRKEE
+193 AAERDAVRKEE
-204 MGRIKGIEALGAM
+204 MGRIKGIEALGSM
-217 HSEQGMA
+217 HGEQEMA

-249 EVERPEIGMNEK
+249 EVERPEIGLEEK
-261 EVRNFSFFRAINAL
+261 EIREFSFFRAINAL

-288 FEFEASAATADKVGR
+288 FEFEASAATADRLGR
-303 EPTGFFVPEDV
+303 EPSGFFVPEDV

-320 LTQGTATAGGHT
+320 LTVGTNTAGGHT
-332 VSTDLLSESFI
+332 VATDLLSDSFI

-353 AAGATVLRDLNGNVA
+353 SAGATVLRDLNGNVA

-380 VAESANITE
+380 VAESGNITE
-389 SAQAFDQVTMSPNT
+389 SAQAFDQVTMSPKT
-403 VGAFTEISRKLLL
+403 VGAYTEISRKLLL
-416 QSSIDVEGFVRNDLA
+416 QSSIDIEAFVRNDLA
-431 IRLALAIDNKALE
+431 LRLALAIDNKALE

-450 TPTGVINATG
+450 TPTGVVSATG
-460 VGSVAFASATAGAAT
+460 VGSVAFASGTAGAAT

-508 KQTVKASGQPIY
+508 KQTVKESGQAMY
-520 MMAGGEMNG
+520 MMANGEMNG
-529 YPVIVTNNLST
+529 YPVVVTNNLT
-540 SGQILFGNWGDL
+540 TAGQILFGNWADL
-552 IIGYWGGLDIN
+552 LVGYWGGLDIN
-563 IDTSTGSASGTLRIV
+563 IDSASGSASGTLRIV